1 MTKNPEDF
9 LESLC
14 TPLERD
20 PRFVLMQLQNTECE
34 SDEIMPFQRAVL
46 TVDLYLQIERRRKKE
61 QEDERERQRKLKE
74 ESEEAEK
81 AQEEEER
88 KSEDMEEKTQ
98 KVLDSARAEWE
109 NIHHK
114 VIFDAMNE
122 AFDSYRP
129 YGLKGP
135 PLPWSRQVR
144 ALTFRYGE
152 EEQIFEL
159 FEQGPGTLDFP
170 PAQILGFSM
179 ASPVR

>member
-1 MTKNPEDF
+1 MLVAKQEKDAGNP
-9 LESLC
+9 LGSSLGE
-14 TPLERD
+14 P
-20 PRFVLMQLQNTECE
+20 
-34 SDEIMPFQRAVL
+34 
-46 TVDLYLQIERRRKKE
+46 
-61 QEDERERQRKLKE
+61 
-74 ESEEAEK
+74 SEEGERIVKPAKEPKSFSQEKAKQKNAEK
-81 AQEEEER
+81 EEEEGEGP
-88 KSEDMEEKTQ
+88 SEESM
-98 KVLDSARAEWE
+98 LAEWE
-109 NIHHK
+109 NVHNK
-114 VIFDAMNE
+114 MIFDCINE
-122 AFDSYRP
+122 VLDRMRP